1 MPSAHGAGVSM
12 RVCAFTGG
20 KNVPSAR
27 LRVRQYIPRL
37 GEFGI
42 EVRERRLWMGKMM
55 PRKWAKRP
63 LWAAST
69 VLQRSV
75 EVPCSWGADV
85 TLISRQVMPAF
96 IPLDRFTKAPRVLDV
111 DDAIWLN
118 RGGQRAGSLAQCCE
132 AVICGNSFLAEF
144 FSRWNRN
151 VVVIPTAVDTEL
163 MRPAEESAGELVI
176 GWTGTSDNFR
186 YLYGIEGSLR
196 VVLEKHKDAR
206 LRVIADVQPV
216 FRELDAERVEFVQWG
231 EEAER
236 VALRS
241 LTVGIMPLEDSV
253 WARGK
258 CSFKMLTYM
267 ASGVPVVAS
276 PVGMNAEV
284 LGLGEIGFGAATSD
298 EWVEALDIVLSDA
311 EKARAMGMRGREVAV
326 RYFSVEALAPRLA
339 RELFMVAGRTNAVL
353 DLKLA

>member
-1 MPSAHGAGVSM
+1 MPSAQAVPM
-12 RVCAFTGG
+12 RVSAFTGG
-20 KNVPSAR
+20 RNVPSAR

-37 GEFGI
+37 GELGI
-42 EVRERRLWMGKMM
+42 EVREHRLWMGKMM
-55 PRKWAKRP
+55 PRRWAKRP

-69 VLQRSV
+69 VMQRSV
-75 EVPCSWGADV
+75 EVPCSWSADV

-96 IPLDRFTKAPRVLDV
+96 IPFDRFTKAPRVLDV

-118 RGGQRAGSLAQCCE
+118 RGGHRAGSLARCCE
-132 AVICGNSFLAEF
+132 AVICGNSFLADF

-206 LRVIADVQPV
+206 LRVIADVRPM
-216 FRELDAERVEFVQWG
+216 FRELDVERVEFVQWG
-231 EEAER
+231 EQAER

-284 LGLGEIGFGAATSD
+284 LGLGEIGFGATTSD
-298 EWVEALDIVLSDA
+298 EWIDALDILLSDA

-339 RELFMVAGRTNAVL
+339 RELFVVAGRTNAVL
-353 DLKLA
+353 DMKLA

>member
-1 MPSAHGAGVSM
+1 
-12 RVCAFTGG
+12 
-20 KNVPSAR
+20 
-27 LRVRQYIPRL
+27 
-37 GEFGI
+37 
-42 EVRERRLWMGKMM
+42 
-55 PRKWAKRP
+55 
-63 LWAAST
+63 
-69 VLQRSV
+69 
-75 EVPCSWGADV
+75 V

-118 RGGQRAGSLAQCCE
+118 RGGHRAGSLAQCCE

-144 FSRWNRN
+144 FSKWNRN

-163 MRPAEESAGELVI
+163 MRPREVNAIAEGATVVGAADGQVSGPVI

-186 YLYGIEGSLR
+186 YLHGIEGSLR

-206 LRVIADVQPV
+206 LRVIADVPPM
-216 FRELDAERVEFVQWG
+216 FRELDVERVEFVQWG

-236 VALRS
+236 AALRS

-298 EWVEALDIVLSDA
+298 EWVEALDVLLSDA

-326 RYFSVEALAPRLA
+326 RYFSVDALAPRLA
-339 RELFMVAGRTNAVL
+339 RELFVVAGRTNAVL
-353 DLKLA
+353 DMKLA

>member
-1 MPSAHGAGVSM
+1 M
-12 RVCAFTGG
+12 
-20 KNVPSAR
+20 
-27 LRVRQYIPRL
+27 
-37 GEFGI
+37 
-42 EVRERRLWMGKMM
+42 
-55 PRKWAKRP
+55 
-63 LWAAST
+63 
-69 VLQRSV
+69 
-75 EVPCSWGADV
+75 

-96 IPLDRFTKAPRVLDV
+96 IPYDRFTKAPRVLDV

-118 RGGQRAGSLAQCCE
+118 RGGHRAGSLAQCCE

-163 MRPAEESAGELVI
+163 MRPREGAAGTTGATEIGAVGGQVAGPVI

-186 YLYGIEGSLR
+186 YLYGIEGALG
-196 VVLEKHKDAR
+196 VVLESHRDAR
-206 LRVIADVQPV
+206 LRVISDVRPA
-216 FRELDAERVEFVQWG
+216 FRELDGERVEFVRWTEEG
-231 EEAER
+231 EREALQGL
-236 VALRS
+236 A
-241 LTVGIMPLEDSV
+241 VGIMPLEDSV

-284 LGLGEIGFGAATSD
+284 LGLGEIGFGAATRD
-298 EWVEALDIVLSDA
+298 EWIEALDVLLSDE
-311 EKARAMGMRGREVAV
+311 EKAREMGARGREVAV

-339 RELFMVAGRTNAVL
+339 RELFSVAGRTNPVL
-353 DLKLA
+353 DMKLA

>member
-1 MPSAHGAGVSM
+1 M

-37 GEFGI
+37 REFGI

-55 PRKWAKRP
+55 PRKWAMRP

-75 EVPCSWGADV
+75 AVPCSYAADV

-96 IPLDRFTKAPRVLDV
+96 IPYDRFTKAPRVLDV

-118 RGGQRAGSLAQCCE
+118 RGGHRAGKLAQCCD

-144 FSRWNRN
+144 FSNWNRN

-163 MRPAEESAGELVI
+163 MRPGEESAAELVI

-186 YLYGIEGSLR
+186 YLYGIEGALR
-196 VVLEKHKDAR
+196 VVLEKHEHAR
-206 LRVIADVQPV
+206 LRVISDVRPV
-216 FRELDAERVEFVQWG
+216 FQELDAARVEFVKWS

-236 VALRS
+236 AVLRT
-241 LTVGIMPLEDSV
+241 LAVGIMPLEDSA

-284 LGLGEIGFGAATSD
+284 LGLGEIGFGAATRD
-298 EWVEALDIVLSDA
+298 EWIDALDVLLS
-311 EKARAMGMRGREVAV
+311 EREEARAMGMRGREVAV

-339 RELFMVAGRTNAVL
+339 RELFSVAGRTNPVL
-353 DLKLA
+353 DMKLA